1 MNGRS
6 ASRARLLVVALAV
19 LCVAAGWLA
28 GRRFPAAP
36 PRSPGYLEQLTQ
48 AMDLRPDQVAA
59 VERVLSREDQD
70 LDALLQRGLLGIQAD
85 VAARRA
91 RTEQEVL
98 AVLDAG
104 QRQRYAEQTAVEAG
118 R

>member
-1 MNGRS
+1 MSARS
-6 ASRARLLVVALAV
+6 ATRARLLVVALAV
-19 LCVAAGWLA
+19 LCVAAGWIA

-36 PRSPGYLEQLTQ
+36 ARTAGYLEQLTH
-48 AMDLRPDQVAA
+48 ALDLRPDQVAA
-59 VERVLSREDQD
+59 VERVLSNEDQD

-98 AVLDAG
+98 ALLDAG
-104 QRQRYAEQTAVEAG
+104 QRQRYAEQTAAEPG